1 MALLAEILL
10 FGVVPIAFALWQIR
24 DVRREQAKR
33 RQRGNPDDDREG

>member
-33 RQRGNPDDDREG
+33 RERENSGDGRES

>member
-24 DVRREQAKR
+24 DVRREQEKR
-33 RQRGNPDDDREG
+33 RKQREKGDDPQS

>member
-33 RQRGNPDDDREG
+33 RERENSGDDRES